1 MKTDISWLASGLFVY
16 FFPENR
22 DAELVIGDMI
32 TQHGDNKCL
41 AQFAPSVIHQ
51 LKSAGWVVRK
61 QRQRKVVSIENI
73 YMELKEN

>member
-1 MKTDISWLASGLFVY
+1 LKTDISWLASGLFVY

-32 TQHGDNKCL
+32 TQHGDNSCF
-41 AQFAPSVIHQ
+41 AQFAPSIIQQ

-61 QRQRKVVSIENI
+61 QRQRKIVSIENI